1 MKTKRERGV
10 QDTQDRGSECYPT
23 QREKE
28 RGAKDDASVFINRR
42 GHY

>member
-1 MKTKRERGV
+1 MKTKQQRGV
-10 QDTQDRGSECYPT
+10 QDTQDRGSECSPT

-28 RGAKDDASVFINRR
+28 RGAKDDASVFSNRR